1 MSATAL
7 DWRVEQA
14 TANAWPSLGEILFGR
29 WLLRFA
35 PGVSRRANSVN
46 PLVPSAAGDGALI
59 AACEGHYRRRG
70 LPPIFR
76 VLSCLDPRLDAQLAE
91 RGYGAEGE
99 TCTLY
104 GALAAVGSAPDGAVR
119 LSARPTPEWCAAMA
133 RLQRHGR
140 AQAGTYRRIVARIAI
155 PAVFAALDLDGEP
168 AALAYGAVHDGL
180 LVYES
185 VVTDLARRRRGYAR
199 RLLRAIAHWAEQ
211 EGARGACLQVQAD
224 NAPALAL
231 YDRLGLRTELYRY
244 HYRRAPAA

>member
-46 PLVPSAAGDGALI
+46 PLVPSAVGDAALI
-59 AACEGHYRRRG
+59 AACEAHYRRRG

-76 VLSCLDPRLDAQLAE
+76 VLSCLDPGLDAQLAE
-91 RGYGAEGE
+91 QGYAAEGE

-104 GALAAVGSAPDGAVR
+104 GALAAVGPAPDDAVR
-119 LSARPTPEWCAAMA
+119 QSARPMPRWCHAMA
-133 RLQRHGR
+133 RLQQHSP
-140 AQAGTYRRIVARIAI
+140 AQARTYRRIVARIAV
-155 PAVFAALDLDGEP
+155 PTVFAALALDGEP
-168 AALAYGAVHDGL
+168 AALAYGAIHDGL

-185 VVTDLARRRRGYAR
+185 VVTDPARRRRGYAR
-199 RLLRAIAHWAEQ
+199 RLLRAIAHWAER

-224 NAPALAL
+224 NAPAIAL
-231 YDRLGLRTELYRY
+231 YDRLGLKSELYRY
-244 HYRRAPAA
+244 HYRRAPG